1 MSNNE
6 WKLVEDAKE
15 GDTHAFARLYEKY
28 YADLY
33 RFAFCY
39 VKHAQMAEDAVSQA
53 VLKAYENLR
62 GLRKNN
68 SFKSWLFQITANEC
82 RKMLGRKES
91 YLEDISWQEPQKIEE
106 GYAVYELEE
115 LLLQLS
121 DEERLIISLS
131 VFASYN
137 SKEIAA
143 ILHKKAGTVRSLKS
157 RALVKLR
164 VYLEGQQAE

>member
-91 YLEDISWQEPQKIEE
+91 YLEDISWQEPQRMEE